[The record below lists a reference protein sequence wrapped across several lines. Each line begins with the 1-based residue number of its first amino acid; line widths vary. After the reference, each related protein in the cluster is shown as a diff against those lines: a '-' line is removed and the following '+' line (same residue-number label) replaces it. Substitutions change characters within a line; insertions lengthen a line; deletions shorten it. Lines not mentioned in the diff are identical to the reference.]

1 MKKYQLF
8 LMTILVCLLVFCSTA
23 LADDIKDDVRAL
35 AEAQSLN
42 EQLALLDKIASE
54 NATELEYYG
63 WDYDLTYQLASGLPD
78 GIIPDDWDTLK
89 YIEADRLP
97 ENMFGHKFI
106 AICCPGSGEDPRF
119 AGDLLARFPTD
130 MRASSLD
137 EAEYA
142 LLIRWYKTE
151 SGYEYSKPETSYHLD
166 YEAFAVNINTGE
178 AVRFWTK
185 RSSAKS
191 FGFSGQL
198 DGDEYY
204 QSELWGFMRIHF
216 WNAMEEF
223 LYEMDNGSVLT
234 YKVFGEHCSLTDA
247 QLSNDIKELILPD
260 DINGY
265 PVTEIGKKCFE
276 FNTLRSIKL
285 PSGLISIGNSAFVG
299 AKKLELINIPSSVR
313 VIESQVFFGCERLSK
328 VVLNEGVKNIDAWQ
342 LFQNCNNMVCLY
354 LPESLT
360 SGRLSAACINK
371 NCVIYAPIG
380 SYAYEWAEGN
390 GYKYV
395 ACENPEDMPDV
406 KYESK
411 GDFEYQLF
419 GGEAVVFSYL
429 GKDRKIEIP
438 SFYKDYP
445 VISVYS
451 LELKSVEKGV
461 GISVK
466 LPKSVKFVSCNFV
479 TGGKVDVYIT
489 NPDTI
494 FEDYAIH
501 PWSSEDTITVHA
513 PEGSTAQKYV
523 EKSKKEY
530 LVFEPW
536 EEEINTDA
544 DAVYEAHLISDAS
557 AVTEA
562 HTLSYALKLA
572 EKVQQNVAEL
582 LKTSDANEY
591 LWLSR
596 MPGYDISAPSAAAVL
611 KITQQQFDE
620 LALLLGGKDNVATG
634 FATIVNTQHNLPYAK
649 ASAKTTY
656 SDMLSPSPD
665 DKCAIALLAYETD
678 IVLVVIQA
686 DGSAQAAL
694 ICSGPKIIEM
704 LSTEYIQK
712 IAAQYGITGGE
723 CSVFKGE
730 ELSNILNK

>member
-8 LMTILVCLLVFCSTA
+8 LMTILLCLLVFSGTA

-35 AEAQSLN
+35 AEAESLN

-63 WDYDLTYQLASGLPD
+63 WDYDLTYRLAPGLPD
-78 GIIPDDWDTLK
+78 GIIPADWDTLK
-89 YIEADRLP
+89 YTEADRLP

-119 AGDLLARFPTD
+119 AGDLLARFPAD
-130 MRASSLD
+130 MRASSLE

-142 LLIRWYKTE
+142 LLIRWYNIE
-151 SGYEYSKPETSYHLD
+151 SGSRNYLD
-166 YEAFAVNINTGE
+166 YEAFAVNINTGD
-178 AVRFWTK
+178 AVCFWINRIYVK
-185 RSSAKS
+185 EIVDPDL
-191 FGFSGQL
+191 L
-198 DGDEYY
+198 DGDELS
-204 QSELWGFMRIHF
+204 QRTLWSYLRFYI
-216 WNAMEEF
+216 WNALDEY
-223 LYEMDNGSVLT
+223 LYKMDNGTVLT
-234 YKVFGEHCSLTDA
+234 YKVFGERCSLIDV
-247 QLSNDIKELILPD
+247 QFSYNIKELILPD
-260 DINGY
+260 KIDGY
-265 PVTEIGKKCFE
+265 PVTEIGYNCFCGKT
-276 FNTLRSIKL
+276 TLRSIQL
-285 PSGLISIGNSAFVG
+285 PSGLISIGKLAFIG
-299 AKKLELINIPSSVR
+299 AEKLESINIPSSVR

-328 VVLNEGVKNIDAWQ
+328 VVVNEGVKNIDARE
-342 LFQNCNNMVCLY
+342 LFRDCNNMLYLY

-360 SGRLSAACINK
+360 GSRLSSALINK
-371 NCVIYAPIG
+371 NTVIYAPEG
-380 SYAYEWAEGN
+380 SYAHEWAEGN

-411 GDFEYQLF
+411 GDFEYKLF

-445 VISVYS
+445 VTSVYS
-451 LELKSVEKGV
+451 LDLRSEEKGV

-466 LPKSVKFVSCNFV
+466 LPKSVKFVSHNFIAN
-479 TGGKVDVYIT
+479 GKVDVYIT

-494 FEDYAIH
+494 FEDGAIH
-501 PWSSEDTITVHA
+501 PWSTQSIITVHA

-523 EKSKKEY
+523 EEQNDGS

-536 EEEINTDA
+536 EEEVNTDA
-544 DAVYEAHLISDAS
+544 AALYEAHLISDAS

-562 HTLSYALKLA
+562 HTLSYALKMA

-582 LKTSDANEY
+582 LKTSDAKEY

-596 MPGYDISAPSAAAVL
+596 VPGYDIAAPSAAAVL
-611 KITQQQFDE
+611 KINQQQFDE

-634 FATIVNTQHNLPYAK
+634 FANNVNIQYNLPYAK
-649 ASAKTTY
+649 ASAKTAE
-656 SDMLSPSPD
+656 SAKLSPSAD
-665 DKCAIALLAYETD
+665 NKCAIALLAYETD
-678 IVLVVIQA
+678 IVLAVIQA
-686 DGSAQAAL
+686 DGSAQASL
-694 ICSGPKIIEM
+694 ICSGPKIIEL

-712 IAAQYGITGGE
+712 IAAQYGIIGGE